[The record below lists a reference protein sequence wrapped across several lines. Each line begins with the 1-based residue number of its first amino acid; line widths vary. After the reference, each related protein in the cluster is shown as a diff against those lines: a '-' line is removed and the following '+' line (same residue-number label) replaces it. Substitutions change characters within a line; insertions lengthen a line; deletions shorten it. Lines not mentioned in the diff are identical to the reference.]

1 MLSASGTLK
10 FYNLCKGVNYMVDY
24 ETIKLMLEKAG
35 AFPFYFGGDNES
47 YFWRVA
53 EIEGEIFAE
62 RAQLVDD
69 EEYRSYYCCLAN
81 NKEARLSIYDDM
93 VVDFVVHYGE
103 IWRHHVPTDV
113 FEETAGTEDRGLR
126 EILDVFHKKYSD
138 FLNDVML
145 WFSVLIES
153 EPDDDG
159 VYYLFEPSS
168 LNLNARTAKKVLDR
182 LFFANPIVIVVGD
195 VEYLWQM
202 MLAHDTIWF
211 LKSTRYYRDE
221 YVYISDEYGSV
232 PLKDEDAFNALRDS
246 VRSCFFI
253 EGWKI
258 IDTDTDVDE
267 MLALVNLSLE
277 ELEA

>member
-1 MLSASGTLK
+1 
-10 FYNLCKGVNYMVDY
+10 
-24 ETIKLMLEKAG
+24 
-35 AFPFYFGGDNES
+35 
-47 YFWRVA
+47 
-53 EIEGEIFAE
+53 
-62 RAQLVDD
+62 
-69 EEYRSYYCCLAN
+69 
-81 NKEARLSIYDDM
+81 
-93 VVDFVVHYGE
+93 
-103 IWRHHVPTDV
+103 
-113 FEETAGTEDRGLR
+113 
-126 EILDVFHKKYSD
+126 
-138 FLNDVML
+138 
-145 WFSVLIES
+145 
-153 EPDDDG
+153 
-159 VYYLFEPSS
+159 

-182 LFFANPIVIVVGD
+182 LFFANPIVVVVGD

-267 MLALVNLSLE
+267 MLALVDLSLE
-277 ELEA
+277 ELEV